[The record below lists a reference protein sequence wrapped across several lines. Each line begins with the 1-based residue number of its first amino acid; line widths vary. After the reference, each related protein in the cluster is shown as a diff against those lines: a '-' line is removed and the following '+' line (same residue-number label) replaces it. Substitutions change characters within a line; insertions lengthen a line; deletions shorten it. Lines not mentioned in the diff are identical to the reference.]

1 MKKSSPPIKWMR
13 QRAGDEDGSVSIEF
27 VLVFPLLALWLAAS
41 FVWFDAFRAKSL
53 MSKVGYAITDIA
65 SRYDG
70 VVTPDQLNGLFDT
83 HKKLLPQRASV
94 DGWMRVSS
102 ICYNGSEYRVLWSY
116 LGDDTFA
123 ESIANGQVPRLL
135 PLTNADLPEIADI
148 LPKMVKD
155 DTIILTDIYSYWKP
169 LVSWAGFE
177 PTALNVRLASRPRLK
192 RVIKADPP
200 LAGYTI
206 TSIATFCPTDEDPN
220 GTGGD
225 GSGDGSGGDDDSG
238 LVIGGAGDDDDST

>member
-1 MKKSSPPIKWMR
+1 MENCSPLIKRMR
-13 QRAGDEDGSVSIEF
+13 QRAVDEDGSVSIEF

-65 SRYDG
+65 SRYEGD
-70 VVTPDQLNGLFDT
+70 VSVNELNGLFDT

-102 ICYNGSEYRVLWSY
+102 ICFNGDEYRVLWSY
-116 LGDDTFA
+116 LGDDTYA
-123 ESIANGQVPRLL
+123 EAAANPDDDLVPRLL
-135 PLTNADLPEIADI
+135 PLKNSDLPAMKDI

-177 PTALNVRLASRPRLK
+177 PTALNVRLASRPRLE

-200 LAGYTI
+200 LEGFPI
-206 TSIATFCPTDEDPN
+206 TSQATFCPTDEDPN

-225 GSGDGSGGDDDSG
+225 GSGGSGGGEDGPDG
-238 LVIGGAGDDDDST
+238 VIDLD